1 MLPSGHEEVGDEELD
16 KEEVARLKREKRE
29 RMRREAL
36 AAGGGEGG
44 GAGLDVGSGDEEG
57 EDFIPLDGGQ
67 RLSKG
72 ERRLERV
79 GGWLC
84 VYVFPCVWVGDGIVV
99 VAAWMIKTYMR
110 LRTAPLGNP

>member
-1 MLPSGHEEVGDEELD
+1 MPLHADGSEDLLPPGHEEVADEELD

-36 AAGGGEGG
+36 AAGAEDG
-44 GAGLDVGSGDEEG
+44 GAGAEGSGDEEG

-79 GGWLC
+79 GVFFLIWGG
-84 VYVFPCVWVGDGIVV
+84 VYLYCEGGGLDD
-99 VAAWMIKTYMR
+99 
-110 LRTAPLGNP
+110 